1 MANDPSKT
9 TESACEAEVKATERL
24 EGTAKKHEDKVPTY
38 QELLD
43 EALDET
49 FPASDP
55 ISPSAA
61 MHADRLVHTDKD
73 EHDWKL
79 TPGSKAPAN
88 AKGAEGAKLTPGSKA
103 TVDAKNGKGSKLTPG
118 SKQTNDS

>member
-1 MANDPSKT
+1 MSNDGSNKKDNV
-9 TESACEAEVKATERL
+9 SDAEIKATERL
-24 EGTAKKHEDKVPTY
+24 EGTAKKYEDKTPTY

-55 ISPSAA
+55 ISPGAA

-73 EHDWKL
+73 ETDWKL
-79 TPGSKAPAN
+79 TPGSKAPVE
-88 AKGAEGAKLTPGSKA
+88 AKNETASKSTPGSKE
-103 TVDAKNGKGSKLTPG
+103 
-118 SKQTNDS
+118 TNDS